1 MMAPFF
7 VCTIWQTFR
16 SLTLFKDGKFASP
29 WNLLCEM
36 KRRPKALTADPS
48 AIIHFFSKKCNRYRM
63 FRTSQAFAEIE
74 TRVMTHMPDAEYL
87 LDQLCRKRSL
97 AHMPREEGWTWSSL
111 LKEKGARV
119 FLFARPTDL
128 RIVEEVKKCDD
139 TSRKCN
145 AKFT

>member
-1 MMAPFF
+1 MKAPFF

-48 AIIHFFSKKCNRYRM
+48 AIIHFFFEEMQLVQDVSNQPSVCRNRNEGHDSHAWCRIFAWPTLQKKVFGSHAKGR
-63 FRTSQAFAEIE
+63 
-74 TRVMTHMPDAEYL
+74 RVNME
-87 LDQLCRKRSL
+87 QSSERKRS
-97 AHMPREEGWTWSSL
+97 TC
-111 LKEKGARV
+111 